1 MCQRYYE
8 AGNAKWYVPNSG
20 ATSMFATV
28 SYKVNKRTYPVVAFN
43 STGIVGGYHAMTTVE
58 TNYTDSF
65 AGQTPGDELNFG
77 WTSSAEL

>member
-1 MCQRYYE
+1 
-8 AGNAKWYVPNSG
+8 
-20 ATSMFATV
+20 MFATV

-43 STGIVGGYHAMTTVE
+43 STGIVGGYRAMTTVE